1 MRRGDGGSF
10 FYNQSAYMPEMTSAL
25 SLKIHNRIEDIGESA
40 WNGLR
45 DDDNPFTSFAYL
57 EALEA
62 TGCVDQ
68 ASGWQPVHL
77 SLSDDTGV
85 IRGVIPLYVKYHSM
99 GEYVFDQSWAQAYE
113 QAGGDYYPKLQ
124 AAIPFTPVTG
134 ARLLSP
140 DPEVRQALV
149 QAAISLCDSNKL
161 SSLHITFPREDE
173 WQAMGEMGLL
183 QRQDQQFWWDNAGY
197 ASFDDFLAALSSN
210 RRKVIRRERRD
221 VQSMLDLK
229 WIVGSEITETHLDQ
243 LYGFIENTYDRKW
256 GTGRPYLTRD
266 FFSRIRETMTD
277 QMALIFAYEGNEA
290 VAGAINFIGGD
301 TLYGR
306 QWGALVDVP
315 FLHFEVC
322 YYQAIDFAIARG
334 LKRVEAGTQGEH
346 KLSRGYLPNPV
357 YSAHY
362 IRDKRLRAPV
372 EAYLVRER
380 EAVAEQ
386 MLFLVEEASPFKKGG

>member
-1 MRRGDGGSF
+1 LRRSGGGSF
-10 FYNQSAYMPEMTSAL
+10 FYNENAYMPKMTSAL
-25 SLKIHNRIEDIGESA
+25 TLKIHSRIEEIGESA
-40 WNGLR
+40 WNALR

-57 EALEA
+57 EALEM

-68 ASGWQPVHL
+68 ASGWQPVHIAL
-77 SLSDDTGV
+77 HDETGV
-85 IRGVIPLYVKYHSM
+85 VRGVMPLYVKYHSM
-99 GEYVFDQSWAQAYE
+99 GEYVFDQSWARAYE

-124 AAIPFTPVTG
+124 GAIPFTPVTG

-149 QAAISLCDSNKL
+149 KAAISLCETNTL
-161 SSLHITFPREDE
+161 SSLHVTFPREDE
-173 WQAMGEMGLL
+173 WRTMGEMGLL
-183 QRQDQQFWWDNAGY
+183 QRQDQQFWWDNKAY
-197 ASFDDFLAALSSN
+197 TAFDDFLGALSSN

-221 VQSMLDLK
+221 VQSMVDLR
-229 WIVGSEITETHLDQ
+229 WHVGTEITERHLDQ
-243 LYGFIENTYDRKW
+243 MYGFIESTYDRKW
-256 GTGRPYLTRD
+256 GSPYLTRA
-266 FFSRIRETMTD
+266 FFSRIREMMCD
-277 QMALIFAYEGNEA
+277 QLALVFAYDGDAA

-306 QWGALVDVP
+306 QWGTLIDIP

-322 YYQAIDFAIARG
+322 YYQAIDFAIAHG

-362 IRDKRLRAPV
+362 IRDRRLRAPI
-372 EAYLVRER
+372 EDYLIRER
-380 EAVAEQ
+380 EAVVEQ
-386 MLFLVEEASPFKKGG
+386 MQMLSEEASPFKKGE

>member
-1 MRRGDGGSF
+1 MANMS
-10 FYNQSAYMPEMTSAL
+10 PAL
-25 SLKIHNRIEDIGESA
+25 TLKIHSRIAEIGETA

-57 EALEA
+57 DALEA
-62 TGCVDQ
+62 TACVDQ

-77 SLSDDTGV
+77 SLCDEAGV
-85 IRGVIPLYVKYHSM
+85 VCGVMPLYVKYHSM
-99 GEYVFDQSWAQAYE
+99 GEYVFDQSWARAYE

-124 AAIPFTPVTG
+124 GAVPFTPVTG
-134 ARLLSP
+134 SRLISP
-140 DPEVRQALV
+140 DPEVRQALAK
-149 QAAISLCDSNKL
+149 AAISLCETNKL
-161 SSLHITFPREDE
+161 SSLHITFPRDDE
-173 WQAMGEMGLL
+173 WEMMGGMGLL
-183 QRQDQQFWWDNAGY
+183 QRQDQQFWWDNNGY
-197 ASFDDFLAALSSN
+197 ATFDNFLAALSSN

-221 VQSMLDLK
+221 VRSTVDLR
-229 WIVGSEITETHLDQ
+229 WHVGSDITETHLDQ
-243 LYGFIENTYDRKW
+243 MYAFIESTYDRKW
-256 GTGRPYLTRD
+256 GAPYLTRA
-266 FFSRIRETMTD
+266 FFSRIAETMRD
-277 QMALIFAYEGNEA
+277 QLALVFAYDGDEA

-306 QWGALVDVP
+306 QWGTLIDIP

-362 IRDKRLRAPV
+362 IRDKRLRAPI
-372 EAYLVRER
+372 EDYLKRER
-380 EAVAEQ
+380 EAVVEQ
-386 MLFLVEEASPFKKGG
+386 MQMLEEEASPFKKGV

>member
-1 MRRGDGGSF
+1 MI
-10 FYNQSAYMPEMTSAL
+10 PAL
-25 SLKIHNRIEDIGESA
+25 TLKLHNRIGDIGESA

-57 EALEA
+57 DALEA

-77 SLSDDTGV
+77 SLSDEAGV
-85 IRGVIPLYVKYHSM
+85 IRGVMPLYVKYHSM
-99 GEYVFDQSWAQAYE
+99 GEYVFDQSWARAYE

-124 AAIPFTPVTG
+124 GAVPFTPVTG
-134 ARLLSP
+134 SRLISP
-140 DPEVRQALV
+140 DPEVRQALA
-149 QAAISLCDSNKL
+149 QAAMSLCETNKL

-173 WQAMGEMGLL
+173 WRMMGEMGML
-183 QRQDQQFWWDNAGY
+183 QRQDQQFWWDNSGY
-197 ASFDDFLAALSSN
+197 SSFDDFLAQLSSN

-221 VQSMLDLK
+221 VQERLDLR
-229 WIVGSEITETHLDQ
+229 WHVGDEITETHLGQ
-243 LYGFIENTYDRKW
+243 MYAFIESTYDRKW
-256 GTGRPYLTRD
+256 GAPYLTRE
-266 FFSRIRETMTD
+266 FFSQIRVTMRD
-277 QMALIFAYEGNEA
+277 QLALVFAYDGDEA

-306 QWGALVDVP
+306 QWGTLIDVP

-357 YSAHY
+357 YSAHF

-372 EAYLVRER
+372 EAYLTRER
-380 EAVAEQ
+380 EAVVEQ
-386 MLFLVEEASPFKKGG
+386 MQMLAEEASPFKKGD

>member
-1 MRRGDGGSF
+1 
-10 FYNQSAYMPEMTSAL
+10 MTAL
-25 SLKIHNRIEDIGESA
+25 SLKLHNRIAEIGESA

-45 DDDNPFTSFAYL
+45 DDDNPFTSYAYL
-57 EALEA
+57 DALEA

-68 ASGWQPVHL
+68 ASGWQPVHI
-77 SLSDDTGV
+77 SLSDEGGA
-85 IRGVIPLYVKYHSM
+85 IRGVMPLYVKYHSM
-99 GEYVFDQSWAQAYE
+99 GEYVFDQSWARAYE

-124 AAIPFTPVTG
+124 GAIPFTPVTG
-134 ARLLSP
+134 ARLISP

-149 QAAISLCDSNKL
+149 KAAMSLCETNKL

-173 WQAMGEMGLL
+173 WQMMGEMGFL
-183 QRQDQQFWWDNAGY
+183 QRQDQQFWWDNNGY
-197 ASFDDFLAALSSN
+197 ATFDDFLAQLSSN

-221 VQSMLDLK
+221 VQSILDLR
-229 WIVGSEITETHLDQ
+229 WIVGDEITEAHLDRF
-243 LYGFIENTYDRKW
+243 YGFIENTYDRKW
-256 GTGRPYLTRD
+256 GTGRPYLTRA
-266 FFSRIRETMTD
+266 FFSHIRQTMAD
-277 QMALIFAYEGNEA
+277 QMALVFAYDGDDA
-290 VAGAINFIGGD
+290 VAGAINFIGND

-306 QWGALVDVP
+306 QWGTLADIP

-372 EAYLVRER
+372 EAYLRQER

-386 MLFLVEEASPFKKGG
+386 MLMLAEEASPFKKGE

>member
-1 MRRGDGGSF
+1 
-10 FYNQSAYMPEMTSAL
+10 MTSAL
-25 SLKIHNRIEDIGESA
+25 TLKIHNRIEEIGESA
-40 WNGLR
+40 WNTLR
-45 DDDNPFTSFAYL
+45 GDDNPFTSYAYL

-68 ASGWQPVHL
+68 ASGWQPVHI
-77 SLSDDTGV
+77 SLSDETGAV
-85 IRGVIPLYVKYHSM
+85 RGVMPLYVKYHSM
-99 GEYVFDQSWAQAYE
+99 GEYVFDQSWARAYE

-124 AAIPFTPVTG
+124 GAIPFTPVTG
-134 ARLLSP
+134 ARLLSS

-149 QAAISLCDSNKL
+149 KAAISLCETNKL

-173 WQAMGEMGLL
+173 WQVMGEIGLL
-183 QRQDQQFWWDNAGY
+183 QRQDQQFWWENNGY
-197 ASFDDFLAALSSN
+197 QSFDEFLAQLSSN

-221 VQSMLDLK
+221 VQSTLDLR
-229 WIVGSEITETHLDQ
+229 WHVGAEITETHLDQ
-243 LYGFIENTYDRKW
+243 MYAFIESTYDRKW
-256 GTGRPYLTRD
+256 GAPYLTRA
-266 FFSRIRETMTD
+266 FFSRIRETMAD
-277 QMALIFAYEGNEA
+277 QMALVFAYEGDEA

-306 QWGALVDVP
+306 QWGTLVDIP

-372 EAYLVRER
+372 DAYLRQER

-386 MLFLVEEASPFKKGG
+386 MLLLTEEASPFKKGG